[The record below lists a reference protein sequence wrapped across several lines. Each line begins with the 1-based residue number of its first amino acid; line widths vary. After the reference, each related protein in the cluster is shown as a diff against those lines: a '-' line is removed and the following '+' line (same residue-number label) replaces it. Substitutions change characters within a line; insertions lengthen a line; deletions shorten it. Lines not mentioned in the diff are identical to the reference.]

1 MFELA
6 VCHEDFVCDV
16 QRLAHI
22 IQESDY
28 ALEFADE
35 RPYGQVEPFLMRYD
49 WI

>member
-16 QRLAHI
+16 QRLADL
-22 IQESDY
+22 IQEAY
-28 ALEFADE
+28 NALEFADE
-35 RPYGQVEPFLMRYD
+35 RPYGQVEPFLVRHD